1 MQRKP
6 IIGIVSKH
14 VEVENKRQD
23 ALIRDEVKNAIFDN
37 GGIAIGI
44 LSPENEV
51 NFVPSGGGDKWP
63 DFLSQEQK
71 EQIIEQ
77 IKLCDGI
84 ILQGGKDS
92 EKYESWVAKFTFE
105 NDIPTLGICG
115 GQNAMVRGVGGT
127 TKNVENIE
135 KHSQMWVDEVHPIF
149 IDKNSKFYSI
159 VRCEKMI
166 VNSRHK
172 KTIDNPTKHYKVVGV
187 CDDGY
192 FDVLEAPDKKFNIA
206 VRFHPE
212 TLYKTHKEHNEIF
225 KSFIEVCK
233 TNF

>member
-1 MQRKP
+1 
-6 IIGIVSKH
+6 
-14 VEVENKRQD
+14 
-23 ALIRDEVKNAIFDN
+23 
-37 GGIAIGI
+37 
-44 LSPENEV
+44 
-51 NFVPSGGGDKWP
+51 
-63 DFLSQEQK
+63 
-71 EQIIEQ
+71 
-77 IKLCDGI
+77 
-84 ILQGGKDS
+84 
-92 EKYESWVAKFTFE
+92 
-105 NDIPTLGICG
+105 
-115 GQNAMVRGVGGT
+115 MVRGVGGT

-225 KSFIEVCK
+225 KSFIEACK
-233 TNF
+233 NNF

>member
-14 VEVENKRQD
+14 IEVENKRQD
-23 ALIRDEVKNAIFDN
+23 ALIRDEVKNAVFDN

-51 NFVPSGGGDKWP
+51 NFVPNGKDNWP
-63 DFLSQEQK
+63 EYLTQEEK
-71 EQIIEQ
+71 EEIIAQ

-92 EKYESWVAKFTFE
+92 DKYESWVAKYTFD
-105 NDIPTLGICG
+105 NDIPTLGICA
-115 GQNAMVRGVGGT
+115 GQNAMIRGVGGT
-127 TKNVENIE
+127 TKKVDNVE

-149 IDKNSKFYSI
+149 IDKNSKFFNI
-159 VRCEKMI
+159 VKCEKMM

-172 KTIDNPTKHYKVVGV
+172 KTIDNPTSNYKVAAV

-192 FDVLEAPDKKFNIA
+192 YDVLEAPNKKFNIA

-212 TLYKTHKEHNEIF
+212 TLYKTHKKHNEIF
-225 KSFIEVCK
+225 RHFIESCK
-233 TNF
+233 NNF